1 MENKQKS
8 LDSNKQFI
16 NNKSDSELNNLMVEF
31 DNYES
36 EEPEKDIIMELK
48 KDPTLKEFD
57 DKVTENISALK
68 QKQETLELLE
78 VPMPIQ
84 NKSISIWNKS
94 NTNPNFDGEYLC
106 YIRCREECGNVH
118 SYYKVVSNSFNT
130 WLINKNERIALWKEL
145 PKNPFND

>member
-68 QKQETLELLE
+68 QKQETLEE
-78 VPMPIQ
+78 VAK
-84 NKSISIWNKS
+84 KSAIE
-94 NTNPNFDGEYLC
+94 NFEK
-106 YIRCREECGNVH
+106 GN
-118 SYYKVVSNSFNT
+118 SYYILGFENGAKWQQEQDKKMYSEEDLIDAFNEGQALNVRGK
-130 WLINKNERIALWKEL
+130 LIQGKEWFKQL
-145 PKNPFND
+145 KDK